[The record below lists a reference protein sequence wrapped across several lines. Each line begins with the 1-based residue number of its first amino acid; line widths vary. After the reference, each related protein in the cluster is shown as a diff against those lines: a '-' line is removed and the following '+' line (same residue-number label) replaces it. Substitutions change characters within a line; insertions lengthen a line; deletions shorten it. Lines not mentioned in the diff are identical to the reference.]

1 MPPNELLRNAFHLPA
16 STFAK
21 ELQRNRNSKP
31 KSKNPASQ
39 LHINGGQPG
48 RTETA
53 RRAALKK
60 TSI

>member
-1 MPPNELLRNAFHLPA
+1 MKRNAFHLPVT
-16 STFAK
+16 TFAQ
-21 ELQRNRNSKP
+21 ELQRARDSKP
-31 KSKNPASQ
+31 KRKNPASQ

-60 TSI
+60 ALI

>member
-1 MPPNELLRNAFHLPA
+1 MQRNAFQLPA
-16 STFAK
+16 STFAQ
-21 ELQRNRNSKP
+21 ELQRHRNSKP
-31 KSKNPASQ
+31 RRKNPASQ